1 MANTDQQN
9 SAAVAERP
17 QETTKE
23 IFPEKKPKTNRVRI
37 FLFIVAIALAVAAY
51 PIYSYYS
58 VRESTDDAQVDGHLH
73 PISSRVSGTVV
84 AVDVDDNQEVALGKE
99 LVKLDP
105 ADYQVQVEQ
114 AEADLQDARAAT
126 NEAQTNV
133 PITNINTS
141 SLIRTSGASVSES
154 QAAVH
159 SAEQQVNAAK
169 ARLETAKSR
178 LAESDANY
186 TKAQQDLRRFKE
198 LVDKDEISKQQYDA
212 AVASSD
218 SAKADVDTQKSSINE
233 AQHNVDVALASL
245 EQAKARLNS
254 ALVTELQS
262 QQSAP
267 KQVAAIEARYKS
279 NEAKVLERQAALD
292 QAKLNIQYTIITAPV
307 AGLVTKKSVEVGQ
320 RIQPGEQLM
329 TLVPLDDVWVT
340 ANFKETQLK
349 RIRVG
354 QKVEIEVDA
363 FGSRKYQGHVDSIAA
378 LSGARS
384 SLLPPE
390 NATGNYVKVVQRLP
404 VKIVLDKGQ
413 NQDHLLRPGMSVV
426 PTVLLNSGPNSK

>member
-9 SAAVAERP
+9 SSAVADRP

-23 IFPEKKPKTNRVRI
+23 IFPEKKSKTNRVRI
-37 FLFIVAIALAVAAY
+37 VAFIVFILLAVAAY
-51 PIYSYYS
+51 PIYSYYA
-58 VRESTDDAQVDGHLH
+58 VRESTDDAEVDGHLY
-73 PISSRVSGTVV
+73 PISSRVSGTVI
-84 AVDVDDNQEVALGKE
+84 AVNVDDNQEVPLGKE

-126 NEAQTNV
+126 NEAHTNV
-133 PITNINTS
+133 PITSINTS
-141 SLIRTSGASVSES
+141 SLIRTSSASVTEG
-154 QAAVH
+154 QAGVH
-159 SAEQQVNAAK
+159 SAEQQVDAAK

-178 LAESDANY
+178 LAESTANY
-186 TKAQQDLRRFKE
+186 VKSEQDLKRFKE

-212 AVASSD
+212 AVASAD

-233 AQHNVDVALASL
+233 AQHNVDVAQAAL

-254 ALVTELQS
+254 SLVVEQQS
-262 QQSAP
+262 QQNAP

-292 QAKLNIQYTIITAPV
+292 QAKLNLQYTFITAPV

-320 RIQPGEQLM
+320 RVQPGEQLM

-349 RIRVG
+349 RIRIG
-354 QKVEIEVDA
+354 QKVEFEVDA

-390 NATGNYVKVVQRLP
+390 NATGNYVKVVQRVP
-404 VKIVLDKGQ
+404 VKIVLEKGAES
-413 NQDHLLRPGMSVV
+413 RPFASSRDVRGASRAAE
-426 PTVLLNSGPNSK
+426 

>member
-9 SAAVAERP
+9 PSAVADRP
-17 QETTKE
+17 QETTRE

-37 FLFIVAIALAVAAY
+37 VLFLFAIILVAVAY
-51 PIYSYYS
+51 PIFSYYA
-58 VRESTDDAQVDGHLH
+58 VRESTDDAQVDGHLY
-73 PISSRVSGTVV
+73 PISSRISGTVI
-84 AVDVDDNQEVALGKE
+84 AVNVDDNQEVPLGKE

-105 ADYQVQVEQ
+105 ADYQVQVQQ
-114 AEADLQDARAAT
+114 AEAELEDARAST
-126 NEAQTNV
+126 NEARTNV
-133 PITNINTS
+133 PITSINTS
-141 SLIRTSGASVSES
+141 SQIRTSGASVAEGR
-154 QAAVH
+154 AGVL
-159 SAEQQVNAAK
+159 SAEQQVSAARARLDTAK
-169 ARLETAKSR
+169 AR

-186 TKAQQDLRRFKE
+186 VKAQQDLKRLKE

-212 AVASSD
+212 AVASAD
-218 SAKADVDTQKSSINE
+218 SAKADVDTQKSNINE

-254 ALVTELQS
+254 ALVVE
-262 QQSAP
+262 QQYQQNAP

-279 NEAKVLERQAALD
+279 NEAKVLQRQAALD
-292 QAKLNIQYTIITAPV
+292 QAKLNVQYTIIAAPV

-320 RIQPGEQLM
+320 RVQPGEQLM

-349 RIRVG
+349 KIRIG
-354 QKVEIEVDA
+354 QKVEIEADA
-363 FGSRKYQGHVDSIAA
+363 FGSRKYQGHIDSIAA

-390 NATGNYVKVVQRLP
+390 NATGNYVKVVQRVP
-404 VKIVLDKGQ
+404 VKIVLEKGQ